1 MSRDLSHL
9 AAGDPGAIEA
19 MVRAQL
25 PGPAEILVDRYRRSG
40 WLSAHLDP
48 LSPAP
53 QLSPTLDPAAW
64 PTLEDLADRLA
75 AIYCGTLGWEF
86 GHVQDEARFRWLA
99 TEAEAAEPLP
109 AESRARAAF
118 LTAAGEAFEAA
129 TLKRLPTVK
138 TFGMSGAESFLAL
151 ADAVI
156 RFGGAGEVV
165 AGGMHRGRLTQLG
178 LVFGKPLA
186 RLVAE
191 AKGTPDLD
199 PTVGAFS
206 DVPYHL
212 GYEGERDD
220 GVRVW
225 VAPHPSHLS
234 VVAPVA
240 TGYARGHGAAGG
252 AAGVLPLMLHTDA
265 AFAGQGVNM
274 ELMQLSGLP
283 GYTVGGTVH
292 LVLNNQVGFTTGAGE
307 ARTARTSADIAKLVE
322 APILHVNGDDPD
334 ALLRAAR
341 AAARYRA
348 RFGSDIVVEVVTYRR
363 RGHNEM
369 EESRFTQPL
378 QQAAIDALPPVS
390 ERYVAAGA
398 PRPDLTAFRLALNAA
413 FEATPAIPNDARD
426 ASGLSADIEARMA
439 GPVTT
444 GVARETLA
452 ELIVRLTAA
461 PEGFAL
467 HPRVTQF
474 LERRVDMASGERPVD
489 WATAEALAFAT
500 LLADGHPVRLSGQ
513 DTARG
518 AFAQR
523 HLILADQR
531 DGRTESV
538 LARFGEAEVLNSPL
552 IENAALGFEYGLSVA
567 RPDALTVWEAQFGDF
582 LNVCQPMFDQYV
594 TGGED
599 RWLFRSPLVMML
611 PHGWDGGGPDHS
623 TGHLE
628 RVLARCARGN
638 IVVASPTTPA
648 GLFHIL
654 RRQLAWPWRKPLV
667 LMTPKK
673 MLRAA
678 GCVSALDAF
687 GPGTQFE
694 PVIAEDV
701 AAPARVVVCAGKVA
715 LTLAEARKARGQEG
729 EVAIVRLEQLYPFP
743 AAELAAAL
751 ARWPAAEVVWVQE
764 EPENL
769 GAFAY
774 ADRRLEA
781 AAGRRVPGICRPA
794 AASPAVGWGAW
805 HAAEEERLLAAA
817 LDLGASGAREAAE

>member
-1 MSRDLSHL
+1 MSRDTSHL

-19 MVRAQL
+19 LVRAQL
-25 PGPAEILVDRYRRSG
+25 PGPADLLVDRYRRTG
-40 WLSAHLDP
+40 WLAAHLDP
-48 LSPAP
+48 LAPVPPLPAA
-53 QLSPTLDPAAW
+53 LDPAAW
-64 PTLEDLADRLA
+64 PSVEDLAEALGA
-75 AIYCGTLGWEF
+75 VYCGTLGWEF
-86 GHVQDEARFRWLA
+86 GHVQDPVRFAWLA
-99 TEAEAAEPLP
+99 AEAERAEPP
-109 AESRARAAF
+109 SDADRARAAY

-138 TFGMSGAESFLAL
+138 TFGMSGAESFLA
-151 ADAVI
+151 AIDGVI
-156 RFGGAGEVV
+156 RHSDAREVV
-165 AGGMHRGRLTQLG
+165 VGGMHRGRLTQLG

-191 AKGTPDLD
+191 AKGTPDID
-199 PTVGAFS
+199 PARGAAS

-212 GYEGERDD
+212 GHRGQRED
-220 GVRVW
+220 GVAVW

-234 VVAPVA
+234 IVAPVA
-240 TGYARGHGAAGG
+240 TGYARGRPGALA
-252 AAGVLPLMLHTDA
+252 LMLHTDA

-274 ELMQLSGLP
+274 ELMQLGALA
-283 GYTVGGTVH
+283 GYDVGGTVH
-292 LVLNNQVGFTTGAGE
+292 LVLNNQVGFTTAAAE

-334 ALLRAAR
+334 ALLVAAR
-341 AAARYRA
+341 TAARYRA
-348 RFGSDIVVEVVTYRR
+348 AFARDIVVEVVTYRR

-398 PRPDLTAFRLALNAA
+398 PEPDLAAFRRDLDAA
-413 FEATPAIPNDARD
+413 FAATPAIPNDDRD
-426 ASGLSADIEARMA
+426 AAGLAADIEARMA
-439 GPVTT
+439 EPVAT
-444 GVARETLA
+444 GVAELSLAEMLATLA
-452 ELIVRLTAA
+452 A
-461 PEGFAL
+461 PPAGFDV

-474 LERRVDMASGERPVD
+474 LDRRGEMARGERPID
-489 WATAEALAFAT
+489 WATAEALAFAS
-500 LLADGHPVRLSGQ
+500 LVADGHAVRLSGQ

-523 HLILADQR
+523 HLVIADQS
-531 DGRTESV
+531 DGRTEAI
-538 LARFGEAEVLNSPL
+538 LARFGPAETFNSPL

-567 RPDALTVWEAQFGDF
+567 RPDQLTVWEAQFGDF
-582 LNVCQPMFDQYV
+582 LNVCQPIFDQYV

-599 RWLFRSPLVMML
+599 RWLFRSSLVMML

-638 IVVASPTTPA
+638 ITVAMPTTPA
-648 GLFHIL
+648 NLFHIL
-654 RRQLAWPWRKPLV
+654 RRQVSWRWRKPLV

-678 GCVSALDAF
+678 QCVSIPAEFAA
-687 GPGTQFE
+687 GTHFR

-701 AAPARVVVCAGKVA
+701 SAPSRVIVCAGKVA
-715 LTLAEARKARGQEG
+715 LTLAEARKDAGCEG
-729 EVAIVRLEQLYPFP
+729 DVAIVRVEQLYPFP
-743 AAELAAAL
+743 EAELAAAL
-751 ARWPAAEVVWVQE
+751 ARWPAAEIVWVQE

-769 GAFAY
+769 GAFTW
-774 ADRRLEA
+774 ADRRLER
-781 AAGRRVPGICRPA
+781 AAGRRVRGICRPA

-805 HAAEEERLLAAA
+805 HAKEEEALLRAAV
-817 LDLGASGAREAAE
+817 DLARPGSLEAAQ